1 MPRLLPPL
9 LTTTDRTASRF
20 TRDVESL
27 GAGRETAGP
36 LPQAGRQACV
46 LPACAADH
54 RPGCG
59 TGTPARATGLP
70 PAPPAALTARVN
82 KIRLL
87 FVLVGMSAIPHVTR
101 GELPPNA
108 DAAVRLLYSR
118 HAEALRA
125 YVVRFRPDRASA
137 DDIVQETFIRA
148 WRHLPQLTADDR
160 PIRPW
165 LFKVA
170 RNLLIDADW
179 AARARPVTVQAQP
192 AEDVGDDTGLDQIL
206 DRQLVTGALQH
217 LSPAHRTVLVETY
230 YCGTTAT
237 VARRLGIPSGAARS
251 RLHCAVQALRQ
262 HLQDHDAT
270 AA

>member
-1 MPRLLPPL
+1 
-9 LTTTDRTASRF
+9 
-20 TRDVESL
+20 
-27 GAGRETAGP
+27 
-36 LPQAGRQACV
+36 
-46 LPACAADH
+46 
-54 RPGCG
+54 
-59 TGTPARATGLP
+59 
-70 PAPPAALTARVN
+70 
-82 KIRLL
+82 
-87 FVLVGMSAIPHVTR
+87 MSAIPHVTR

-118 HAEALRA
+118 HAGAPRA
-125 YVVRFRPDRASA
+125 RVVGFCPDRASA

-170 RNLLIDADW
+170 RNLLIDADR

-192 AEDVGDDTGLDQIL
+192 AEDVRDDTGLDQIL

-217 LSPAHRTVLVETY
+217 LSPAHRTVLVETF
-230 YCGTTAT
+230 YCGGMTAT
-237 VARRLGIPSGAARS
+237 VARRPGIPPGTARS
-251 RLHCAVQALRQ
+251 RLRFALQALRQ